1 MTQQLVSAK
10 PSTQDG
16 GAALLSWLKTMR
28 DTQPVWRDEY
38 GVFHVFRHADVVAV
52 TSDFATYSSDISR
65 IMPDADPLSRDI
77 LSVID
82 PPLHRKLRR
91 LVSTA
96 FTPRTI
102 TQLEPRVAELGRELL
117 DGIDSDQ
124 FDLITEF
131 AYTLPVIVI
140 AELLGVPAG
149 DRELFRGWSERMLSK
164 EFDDPVSMQFE
175 SDDAEFREL
184 VGTPMQQMR
193 DYLGAH
199 CADRRTKPREDLLT
213 KLVQAEVDGDRLT
226 DKQVVDFACLLLM
239 AGHVSTTMLLGNTVL
254 CMEDNPDIQPAL
266 RADRSLIP
274 QAVEEVLRTRTPITI
289 ASRITTTDV
298 VIGDVAIPANSM
310 VMPSLLSANHDER
323 AFPDP
328 ERFDLHRNSAQQLAF
343 GHGIHFC
350 LGAPL
355 ARTEGR
361 IALELVLD
369 RFKDIRVTP
378 GAEVV
383 YHREG
388 LYGTKNL
395 PVSVIRG

>member
-1 MTQQLVSAK
+1 VTQQLVTAK

-38 GVFHVFRHADVVAV
+38 GVCHVFRHADVVAV
-52 TSDFATYSSDISR
+52 TSDHATYSSDISR
-65 IMPDADPLSRDI
+65 IMPDSDPLSRDI

-96 FTPRTI
+96 FTPRTV
-102 TQLEPRVAELGRELL
+102 TQLEPRVAALGRELL
-117 DGIDSDQ
+117 DGIEADQ

-175 SDDAEFREL
+175 SDDADFREL

-199 CADRRTKPREDLLT
+199 CADRRAKPREDLLT

-254 CMEDNPDIQPAL
+254 CMEDNPGIQPAL

-274 QAVEEVLRTRTPITI
+274 QAIEEVLRTRTPITI
-289 ASRITTTDV
+289 ASRITTADV
-298 VIGDVAIPANSM
+298 VVAGVEIPANSM

-328 ERFDLHRNSAQQLAF
+328 ERFDLRRNSSQQLAF

-369 RFKDIRVTP
+369 RFRDIRVTP

-395 PVSVIRG
+395 PVTVIRG

>member
-96 FTPRTI
+96 FTPRTV

-117 DGIDSDQ
+117 DGISSDQ

-164 EFDDPVSMQFE
+164 EFDDPVSMQF
-175 SDDAEFREL
+175 
-184 VGTPMQQMR
+184 
-193 DYLGAH
+193 
-199 CADRRTKPREDLLT
+199 
-213 KLVQAEVDGDRLT
+213 
-226 DKQVVDFACLLLM
+226 
-239 AGHVSTTMLLGNTVL
+239 
-254 CMEDNPDIQPAL
+254 
-266 RADRSLIP
+266 
-274 QAVEEVLRTRTPITI
+274 
-289 ASRITTTDV
+289 
-298 VIGDVAIPANSM
+298 
-310 VMPSLLSANHDER
+310 
-323 AFPDP
+323 
-328 ERFDLHRNSAQQLAF
+328 
-343 GHGIHFC
+343 
-350 LGAPL
+350 
-355 ARTEGR
+355 
-361 IALELVLD
+361 
-369 RFKDIRVTP
+369 
-378 GAEVV
+378 
-383 YHREG
+383 
-388 LYGTKNL
+388 
-395 PVSVIRG
+395 